1 MGKRVYEMSK
11 QNDVQSTP
19 SEQAKKK
26 AQAAKEYIENMYRL
40 QQQSIQERMERCV
53 LAINSQ
59 SLECMGKQ
67 LGSGY
72 V

>member
-40 QQQSIQERMERCV
+40 QQQSIQERMERCAPSTPTWV
-53 LAINSQ
+53 GTR
-59 SLECMGKQ
+59 EC
-67 LGSGY
+67 Y
-72 V
+72 VCTTA